1 MFRRHVIRS
10 TVAALLLGSS
20 LALTAAC
27 TDTRGRLYV
36 RIGPPAPV
44 YEVRSVAPGPGYVW
58 IEGYHRWDGNGYLWV
73 TGRWERPPHVRAVWV
88 PGHWDHDGRGYFWID
103 GRWRG

>member
-10 TVAALLLGSS
+10 TVAALVLGSS

-27 TDTRGRLYV
+27 NDTTGRLYV
-36 RIGPPAPV
+36 RVGPPAPV
-44 YEVRSVAPGPGYVW
+44 YEVRSTAPGPGYIW
-58 IEGYHRWDGNGYLWV
+58 IEGYHRWDGNRFVW
-73 TGRWERPPHVRAVWV
+73 TQGRWERPPHPRAVWV
-88 PGHWDHDGRGYFWID
+88 AGHWNHDGRGYYWVE